1 MFLPW
6 EDIIDTYN
14 IYIYNIYIHTYNI
27 IYICI
32 QTYICIYNIH
42 NLIYIYVCVGGG
54 ESSQKGRKFQ
64 VRDFFFAQMI
74 IMIRPHKTRS
84 FHLSIPAQADKHFL
98 LGGIDE
104 TYHGGTRPPGEISF
118 DVTLASLFKGL
129 RKWKQS
135 RSSLSSLFVCC

>member
-1 MFLPW
+1 MENHPKRAASFRL
-6 EDIIDTYN
+6 ET
-14 IYIYNIYIHTYNI
+14 
-27 IYICI
+27 
-32 QTYICIYNIH
+32 
-42 NLIYIYVCVGGG
+42 
-54 ESSQKGRKFQ
+54 
-64 VRDFFFAQMI
+64 FFFAQMI

-118 DVTLASLFKGL
+118 DVTLASLFKEL

-135 RSSLSSLFVCC
+135 RSSLLFTFCLLLIGNYVLVS